1 MPVRTSAR
9 LSLNATG
16 NSLLPRDAPQ
26 GFLGDVLVIM
36 PFRSSAVRIPGPP
49 VPVQSVGSHLLP
61 AAGLHWDVP
70 VNAGTGDG
78 DGLLVDGDGEGLGVW
93 LRGAEKLSE

>member
-26 GFLGDVLVIM
+26 GFLADVLVIVS
-36 PFRSSAVRIPGPP
+36 FRTPAVRISAPP
-49 VPVQSVGSHLLP
+49 VPVQPVGSQLL
-61 AAGLHWDVP
+61 AAAWLHWDVP
-70 VNAGTGDG
+70 VNTGTGDG
-78 DGLLVDGDGEGLGVW
+78 DGLLGDGDGEGLGVW